1 VFYPCSVEFEE
12 SEEIKQALVV
22 LTPAESKRLLAKT
35 VAALP
40 EVRAALKNGRVIV
53 PSGSS
58 MAFVLEELTGER
70 VEPYR
75 YSMGFIAEGMLTM
88 SAPEDRIPAAL
99 LVKGERVDTPYPEF
113 IKTMEKGDVI
123 IKGAT
128 ALDADG
134 NVGVLLSNE
143 NGGMVGAYFGVASA
157 RGIPVIMPVGLE
169 KMIASVPE
177 VSYGWGQTTLSYSTG
192 LNLGIAAF
200 PSGLVITEIEAFA
213 LMANVHARHV
223 SSGGIGGSEGAV
235 VLLLE
240 GQGDDFKNAID
251 LVESVKGEPAIAVPR
266 HQLS

>member
-1 VFYPCSVEFEE
+1 MFYPCSVEFQEDLE
-12 SEEIKQALVV
+12 VKQGLVV
-22 LTPAESKRLLAKT
+22 LEPAESKRLLAKA

-40 EVRAALKNGRVIV
+40 EVRSAFKNGRIII
-53 PSGSS
+53 PSGPS
-58 MAFVLEELTGER
+58 MALVLEELTGER

-75 YSMGFIAEGMLTM
+75 YAMGFVAEGTLTM
-88 SAPEDRIPAAL
+88 SAPDDRIPAAL
-99 LVKGERVDTPYPEF
+99 LVKGVRVDTPYPDF

-134 NVGVLLSNE
+134 NTAVLLSNE

-169 KMIASVPE
+169 KMVASVAE
-177 VSYGWGQTTLSYSTG
+177 AAYGWGQITLSYSMG
-192 LNLGIAAF
+192 MKLGIAAF
-200 PSGLVITEIEAFA
+200 PSGQVITEIEALA
-213 LMANVHARHV
+213 LLANVHARHV

-235 VLLLE
+235 VLLIE
-240 GQGDDFKNAID
+240 GQGDDFENAID
-251 LVESVKGEPAIAVPR
+251 LVKSVKGEPRFTVPR